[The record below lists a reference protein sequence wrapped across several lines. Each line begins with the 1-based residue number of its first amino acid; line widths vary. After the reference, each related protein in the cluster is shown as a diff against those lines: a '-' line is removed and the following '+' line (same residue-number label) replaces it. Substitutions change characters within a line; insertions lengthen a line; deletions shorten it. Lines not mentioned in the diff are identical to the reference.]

1 MTSVYRI
8 YPIMPITYRDRGRVT
23 GPEDLDLHGAVFEAH
38 LGIRNS

>member
-8 YPIMPITYRDRGRVT
+8 FPMPIAYRDRGRVT